1 MNNKTIVNNV
11 ITILDK
17 LSADDYLEVSGLLLD
32 KIIEKRKLEI
42 KYCGRCYI
50 AKDVHRYG
58 YCESC
63 WEKAR
68 DKK

>member
-1 MNNKTIVNNV
+1 M
-11 ITILDK
+11 DK
-17 LSADDYLEVSGLLLD
+17 QEIEEW
-32 KIIEKRKLEI
+32 IIEKRKLEI